1 LNGTVRPK
9 RPSPVFQL
17 GFVGRRP
24 FANPQEHEFM
34 DKRGPPEQFPD
45 PLGGEQASS
54 DPPRIL
60 VCLDRSELSETVL
73 SYAVML
79 ARATAGSLTLINVVE
94 ASGDITSESHD
105 ALLWELKRREAHEY
119 MDQMLARVRRLDVT
133 VDIQIEEGRAAEQ
146 ILGYVRNHPIDFV
159 ILASHGSHGL
169 AEWSLSSTA
178 AKIINRTHSSF
189 IIVPA
194 TPHYQHAVQESCVR
208 RILVPLDDSPRS
220 LAALPLA
227 VRIARQQQ
235 AELILAHAVECASF
249 HHHAAVPHANRELVD
264 SAMSVLESVAQNYLD
279 QVAERLKGED
289 IEVSVILTPGCSPI
303 ELIYETVTSRHVDL
317 IVMSAH
323 GASGGE
329 HFPFARTSAHLI
341 SHAPVP
347 LLVVQDLDR
356 KQMSRCLQIRRYDR
370 APIKRGKSTVD
381 DTY

>member
-1 LNGTVRPK
+1 M
-9 RPSPVFQL
+9 
-17 GFVGRRP
+17 
-24 FANPQEHEFM
+24 EI
-34 DKRGPPEQFPD
+34 DDPPEPLPD
-45 PLGGEQASS
+45 PMAGEKAPTERS
-54 DPPRIL
+54 RIL

-105 ALLWELKRREAHEY
+105 ALVWELKRHEAREY
-119 MDQMLARVRRLDVT
+119 MEQMLARVRRLDVT
-133 VDIQIEEGRAAEQ
+133 VDVQIEEGRAAEQ
-146 ILGYVRNHPIDFV
+146 ILGYVRSQSIDYV

-178 AKIINRTHSSF
+178 TKIVNRTHSSF

-194 TPHYQHAVQESCVR
+194 TPNYQHAVQESCVR
-208 RILVPLDDSPRS
+208 HILVPLDDSPRS
-220 LAALPLA
+220 LAAIPLA

-249 HHHAAVPHANRELVD
+249 HHHAGVPHANRELVD
-264 SAMSVLESVAQNYLD
+264 SAMSVLESVAQSYFH
-279 QVAERLKGED
+279 QVAERLKGEGID
-289 IEVSVILTPGCSPI
+289 VSVVLTPSCSPI
-303 ELIYETVTSRHVDL
+303 ELIYETVTSRHIDL
-317 IVMSAH
+317 IIMSAH

-356 KQMSRCLQIRRYDR
+356 KQMSRCLQTRRYDR
-370 APIKRGKSTVD
+370 APTRRGKSTVD